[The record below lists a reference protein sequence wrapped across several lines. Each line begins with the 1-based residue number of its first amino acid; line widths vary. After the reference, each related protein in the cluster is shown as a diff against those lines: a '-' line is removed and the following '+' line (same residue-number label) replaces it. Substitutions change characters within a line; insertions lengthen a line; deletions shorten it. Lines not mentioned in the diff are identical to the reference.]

1 MPLKSKPTVPYIL
14 HITIQARTPYKHSKL
29 PTCTM
34 VLMPP
39 DKMEKMNS
47 DEPEA
52 ASPPPYES
60 LNTSAQKPHRV
71 VPPPATNGKSY
82 FEKEAKSNIALC
94 FSPDPTKPY
103 GTQLWCAQINIKCD
117 NVPQLM
123 LEGLHWTTDNV
134 LWEDGYVAKISA
146 AYMHI
151 DTFEDLCKT
160 GRTNTRHY
168 FLRDMQQEPPRW
180 IAHLQVH
187 AETYKTLAGIKLGE
201 FSIQNVLSAYAWGSR
216 GQYIYS
222 WVKKKPREAYNA
234 IYDDMPMDG
243 WWPWPK
249 RENI

>member
-1 MPLKSKPTVPYIL
+1 
-14 HITIQARTPYKHSKL
+14 
-29 PTCTM
+29 M

-39 DKMEKMNS
+39 NKMEKMSS

-52 ASPPPYES
+52 APPAYES
-60 LNTSAQKPHRV
+60 LNTSDQQPHRV
-71 VPPPATNGKSY
+71 VPPATNGKRY
-82 FEKEAKSNIALC
+82 FEKETKSHIAFC

-103 GTQLWCAQINIKCD
+103 PTQLWSAQMIIKCD

-123 LEGLHWTTDNV
+123 LEGLRWTTDSV
-134 LWEDGYVAKISA
+134 LWEDGYVAEISA

-151 DTFEDLCKT
+151 KTFEDLCEAGLT
-160 GRTNTRHY
+160 WTRHY
-168 FLRDMQQEPPRW
+168 FLQDIQQEPPRW

-187 AETYKTLAGIKLGE
+187 AETCKTLAGIKLGE
-201 FSIQNVLSAYAWGSR
+201 LSIQNVVSAYAWGSR
-216 GQYIYS
+216 REYIYS
-222 WVKKKPREAYNA
+222 WIKKKPWEAYNA